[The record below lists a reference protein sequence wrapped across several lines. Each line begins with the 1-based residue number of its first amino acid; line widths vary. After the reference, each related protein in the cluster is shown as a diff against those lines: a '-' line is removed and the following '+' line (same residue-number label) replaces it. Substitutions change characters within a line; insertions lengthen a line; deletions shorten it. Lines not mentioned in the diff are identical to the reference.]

1 MNDLFDIAAVEQKSA
16 FWYGL
21 PLGYRQVDL
30 QPSPAG
36 LAEVARQI
44 NDLPSEVRDRADQV
58 FRLYAIVVMMLQ
70 KQQVQGCALGMHPDD
85 SGGSA
90 LSVLTVFSVPTPG
103 MNPKRVLTKMLAGGA
118 GSGSGDGMRP
128 VELPIGTGFLSES
141 VQTTVA
147 PGVPPE
153 GQEEPRQEEVWQ
165 GMVAIPDTRSSSVI
179 AVQMVT
185 ASVEFADDYRGVLL
199 GTARTVTFTD
209 PARAEGEHAF
219 ESVASGSVAEAMKSD
234 FG

>member
-1 MNDLFDIAAVEQKSA
+1 MNDLLDIPAVEQKPA

-21 PLGYRQVDL
+21 PHGYRQVDL
-30 QPSPAG
+30 RPSSDG
-36 LAEVARQI
+36 LAEAARQI
-44 NDLPSEVRDRADQV
+44 SGLPSEVRDRADQV
-58 FRLYAIVVMMLQ
+58 FRLYAVVVMMLQ
-70 KQQVQGCALGMHPDD
+70 KQQVQGCALGMHPDG

-90 LSVLTVFSVPTPG
+90 LSVLTVSSVPMPG
-103 MNPKRVLTKMLAGGA
+103 MNPKVVLTKMLAGGA
-118 GSGSGDGMRP
+118 GGGSDDGIRP

-141 VQTTVA
+141 VRTTVA

-153 GQEEPRQEEVWQ
+153 GQEEPRQEKVWQ

-185 ASVEFADDYRGVLL
+185 GSVELADDYLGVLL

-209 PARAEGEHAF
+209 PALAEREHHP
-219 ESVASGSVAEAMKSD
+219 ESVAPGSVAEAMKSD